1 MDKTFIQRSFSPYQ
15 GFSRYNVITILR
27 YYELIEKFYGINGQF
42 GQYGVNGL
50 GDIIFLLRAIFFY
63 WCPVKLKKVKIIS
76 PKPCKYGFRG
86 CILKK

>member
-42 GQYGVNGL
+42 ARVA
-50 GDIIFLLRAIFFY
+50 R
-63 WCPVKLKKVKIIS
+63 
-76 PKPCKYGFRG
+76 
-86 CILKK
+86 